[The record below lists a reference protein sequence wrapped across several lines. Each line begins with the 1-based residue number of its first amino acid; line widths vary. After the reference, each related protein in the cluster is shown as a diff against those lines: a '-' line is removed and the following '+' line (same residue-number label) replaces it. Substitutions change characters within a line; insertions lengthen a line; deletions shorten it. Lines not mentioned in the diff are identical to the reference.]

1 MKASPVLVRDALV
14 IDESWITKI
23 LRGEKT
29 SELHLRQH
37 GVGENHFES

>member
-14 IDESWITKI
+14 IDEPWVMKI

-29 SELHLRQH
+29 WELRSRQH
-37 GVGENHFES
+37 SVGENDFES